1 MKKFLRIVFP
11 EKTEVPT
18 AVEER
23 ILAAAALRAHG
34 FRRRRQL
41 LKLGLPAAAAAL
53 VLMSTLTF
61 FPHAPKHR
69 PRPGNAE
76 TSGAELLGLADMT
89 VVDEGNFLLAAMSE
103 LEPADESFSI

>member
-1 MKKFLRIVFP
+1 MKKFLRIVST
-11 EKTEVPT
+11 EKTEVPA

-34 FRRRRQL
+34 FRRRRQF
-41 LKLGLPAAAAAL
+41 LKFGLPAAAALAL
-53 VLMSTLTF
+53 MTSLTF
-61 FPHAPKHR
+61 FSYTPQ
-69 PRPGNAE
+69 PRPNLQKTEVAG
-76 TSGAELLGLADMT
+76 TDLLGLADMT